1 MCQICFTTLVSASA
15 INERA
20 SWAELHAVPAG
31 NTGAFAKGHV
41 VVGNQYAAGA
51 AFLETEGGIANQLST
66 GSDTA
71 AAEDTAVV
79 VQDEIGMGSIHHE
92 GFVGGCDRPV
102 GHAFIIGSLLKVT
115 VTIGVLAVHAEVV
128 ALAEDHRKDKFPRG
142 FGLVCVGVNDHI
154 ITRRHN
160 TRRL

>member
-1 MCQICFTTLVSASA
+1 
-15 INERA
+15 
-20 SWAELHAVPAG
+20 
-31 NTGAFAKGHV
+31 
-41 VVGNQYAAGA
+41 
-51 AFLETEGGIANQLST
+51 
-66 GSDTA
+66 
-71 AAEDTAVV
+71 
-79 VQDEIGMGSIHHE
+79 MGSIHHE

-128 ALAEDHRKDKFPRG
+128 ALAEDHRKDKLPRG

-160 TRRL
+160 TRRLQGAGAFNFHQAEPAGAVRNQLGVITERGHIKTSFADCIQDRRTSFDFNGLSVNG